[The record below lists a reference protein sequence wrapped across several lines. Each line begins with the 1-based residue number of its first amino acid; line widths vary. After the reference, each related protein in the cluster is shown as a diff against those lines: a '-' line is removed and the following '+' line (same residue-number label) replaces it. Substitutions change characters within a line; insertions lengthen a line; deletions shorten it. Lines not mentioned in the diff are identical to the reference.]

1 MDLERLQESVERIKG
16 IIKYICSHLRFSASE
31 IEDNCKIARTT
42 VNRYLKIWC
51 NEKYIIWRK
60 NRDSRNNS
68 AYKEYEVTEK
78 GLVIFSNF
86 LSAVIS
92 I

>member
-42 VNRYLKIWC
+42 VNR
-51 NEKYIIWRK
+51 
-60 NRDSRNNS
+60 
-68 AYKEYEVTEK
+68 
-78 GLVIFSNF
+78 
-86 LSAVIS
+86 
-92 I
+92 

>member
-1 MDLERLQESVERIKG
+1 MNLERFQERVDRIKG
-16 IIKYICSHLRFSASE
+16 IIKYICSHIRFSASE
-31 IEDNCKIARTT
+31 IETSCKIARTT
-42 VNRYLKIWC
+42 LNRYLKTWN
-51 NEKYIIWRK
+51 NENYIIWKR
-60 NRDSRNNS
+60 NRDSRDKG

-86 LSAVIS
+86 LNTVIS